1 MLQILRRAQQQ
12 QQQQHAPRQQQ
23 QQHAPWQQQQQC
35 CSDSVTASLTLSEQ
49 QDLQQL
55 LSDLSQLSEELL
67 PTCSSRE
74 MVNITWGFASLG
86 FQNRRLLQLLLGRC
100 TLAALNPQ
108 ELSNLAWAVAKL
120 GHEVPSAWVDQVLQ
134 LSGRVLEQG
143 RFKPQEAANLA
154 WALAVLQQQ
163 CLEAGV
169 SHTFYS
175 SSSGG
180 SSGSSSGGGSSCVRV
195 GPQWKQG
202 LARLMDSQLGF
213 WTAPDIS
220 QALWALA
227 VLGFREVQQQWL
239 DRVLVRGLQLLGQD
253 RLQSRHAA
261 TMLWAIAKFQQQ
273 QQQQQWAAASDS
285 SSCAEVSAFDDNSS
299 SESCGLVSPTVS
311 VFAAAVAS
319 KLPVL
324 LVGEQQPLHFASV
337 LLCACSQLRLQPPA
351 AAVDVLLAAV
361 TRQLGSLELAAVAAH
376 EQAAAA
382 EASSNFSHNTSS
394 SSGSRHT
401 VPSRVHRK
409 RQQQQQ
415 KVLLDLCMLLHSL
428 TKLSYRPK
436 QQVLDL
442 FAAVIADQAWHVVDC
457 HDTLAELGRAWHSL
471 QQQRQELQQE
481 QQQQQQQVAE
491 CAVIVSRQQQILQ
504 QRQQLL
510 QELHS
515 TLRGRETSLLLW
527 SMTKLRY
534 QPPATLL
541 RPLKMACLRQRA
553 HFNASDVGV
562 MMWSLARL
570 RHRPG
575 YLWVRFM
582 LEHFLACI
590 DDRVGGAADVCNVVH
605 ALPHLPG
612 GNNQRYVL
620 RHKVGP
626 QVLQGLA
633 NAAAARFSESGPREL
648 VQLSQGFALL
658 GFNPGAT
665 WLVQHKQRVGQVG
678 QDQFSS
684 REWGILQ
691 KSWQLLSAQSAPAA
705 AAEAGAEAAYCAIMV

>member
-1 MLQILRRAQQQ
+1 MLQILRRAHQ
-12 QQQQHAPRQQQ
+12 QQQ
-23 QQHAPWQQQQQC
+23 QQHAPWQQQHLQQQQQDRN
-35 CSDSVTASLTLSEQ
+35 DSVTSSLTHSDQ

-67 PTCSSRE
+67 PTCSPRE
-74 MVNITWGFASLG
+74 MVNISWGFAALG

-143 RFKPQEAANLA
+143 RFNPQEAANLA

-169 SHTFYS
+169 SPTFYS
-175 SSSGG
+175 SNSGG
-180 SSGSSSGGGSSCVRV
+180 GCGSSCVRV

-202 LARLMDSQLGF
+202 LARLMDSQLGL

-227 VLGFREVQQQWL
+227 VLGLRDVQQQWL

-253 RLQSRHAA
+253 KLQSRHAA
-261 TMLWAIAKFQQQ
+261 TMLWAVAKFHQQL
-273 QQQQQWAAASDS
+273 QQWAAGS
-285 SSCAEVSAFDDNSS
+285 SSSTSQ
-299 SESCGLVSPTVS
+299 GLVSPTVS

-324 LVGEQQPLHFASV
+324 LVGGQQPLHFASV
-337 LLCACSQLRLQPPA
+337 LLCACQQLRLQPPA

-361 TRQLGSLELAAVAAH
+361 TRQLGSLDFAAVAAH

-382 EASSNFSHNTSS
+382 AEAGSSINHSTSS
-394 SSGSRHT
+394 STNHSSSNSSSSSRRT
-401 VPSRVHRK
+401 VPTKVHSK
-409 RQQQQQ
+409 QQRQQQQQ
-415 KVLLDLCMLLHSL
+415 KVMLDLCMLLHSL

-436 QQVLDL
+436 QQVMDK
-442 FAAVIADQAWHVVDC
+442 FAAVVADQAWHVVDC
-457 HDTLAELGRAWHSL
+457 HDTLAELGRAWHDL
-471 QQQRQELQQE
+471 QQQRQQLQQE
-481 QQQQQQQVAE
+481 QQGHQQQQVAE
-491 CAVIVSRQQQILQ
+491 CAVIASRQQQILQ

-510 QELHS
+510 HELHS

-527 SMTKLRY
+527 SMAKLRY

-541 RPLKMACLRQRA
+541 RPLKMACLRQRV

-562 MMWSLARL
+562 MMWSLARM
-570 RHRPG
+570 RHKPG
-575 YLWVRFM
+575 YLWVRFL
-582 LEHFLACI
+582 LEHFLARI
-590 DDRVGGAADVCNVVH
+590 DDRVGGAADVCNIVH

-612 GNNQRYVL
+612 GDNQRYVL
-620 RHKVGP
+620 RHKVGRE
-626 QVLQGLA
+626 VLQGLA
-633 NAAAARFSESGPREL
+633 DAAAARFSESGPREL
-648 VQLSQGFALL
+648 VQLAQGFALL
-658 GFNPGAT
+658 GFNPGST
-665 WLVQHKQRVGQVG
+665 WLAQHQQRVGQVG
-678 QDQFSS
+678 QDQFSR
-684 REWGILQ
+684 RERAILQ
-691 KSWQLLSAQSAPAA
+691 KAWKLLSAQSAADESAPAESALAQPGSQA
-705 AAEAGAEAAYCAIMV
+705 ASCAMVA